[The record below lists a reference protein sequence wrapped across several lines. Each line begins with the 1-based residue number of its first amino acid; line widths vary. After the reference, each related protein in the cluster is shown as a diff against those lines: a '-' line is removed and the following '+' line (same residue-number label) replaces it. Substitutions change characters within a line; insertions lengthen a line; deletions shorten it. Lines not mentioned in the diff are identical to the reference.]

1 MSRPEDRLCRSS
13 RGRLIKQ
20 EPVRRSR
27 RAGRGCHVQSTVQW
41 ASATLRWLLR
51 LLVRAKRRKNS
62 RCNLYPDLSG
72 VDHSRN
78 TRAPCQCHSDARRS
92 RCPRPCWV
100 YDRCAQVG
108 ALLAAV
114 GRGPSTGNL
123 LSQVVTNRHLATESD
138 ASPLEPHL
146 WLYLIAL
153 IIAIGTWRGARRP
166 ASKRQLVN
174 WNLRNW
180 LGPSEADDSAQIDR
194 RRTVDIPAA
203 LCRTYGIAD
212 PDPPSKAPGW
222 HAHPRPGILDDG
234 RPQRIEKWNRLAA
247 GPEALRIEHRRGRA
261 ENRRNDL
268 PDRGNGSGVDHP
280 PLDTDEFRTDEHA
293 ALRSKR

>member
-1 MSRPEDRLCRSS
+1 MFNPLFNGLLLLFVGYYAYLSGRSDERTVAVICILTS
-13 RGRLIKQ
+13 VALII
-20 EPVRRSR
+20 VGI
-27 RAGRGCHVQSTVQW
+27 RAPL
-41 ASATLRWLLR
+41 ASATLTLAVLDVLALVGYTIVALR
-51 LLVRAKRRKNS
+51 SERFWPL
-62 RCNLYPDLSG
+62 
-72 VDHSRN
+72 
-78 TRAPCQCHSDARRS
+78 
-92 RCPRPCWV
+92 WV
-100 YDRCAQVG
+100 AGLQ
-108 ALLAAV
+108 L
-114 GRGPSTGNL
+114 GNL

-194 RRTVDIPAA
+194 GGTVDIPAA
-203 LCRTYGIAD
+203 LHRTYGIAD